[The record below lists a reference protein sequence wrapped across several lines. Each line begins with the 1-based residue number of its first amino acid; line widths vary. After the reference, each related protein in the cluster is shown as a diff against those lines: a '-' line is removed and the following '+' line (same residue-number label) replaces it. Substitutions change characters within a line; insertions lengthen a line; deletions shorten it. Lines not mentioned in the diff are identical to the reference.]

1 MLIEIIQLVFKQVD
15 LVLTRHDVLALLCFF
30 CSFSVNRREVV
41 VNKVEDT

>member
-30 CSFSVNRREVV
+30 CSFSVNRCKVV